1 MNIRRF
7 AHYAKPLVLVTLL
20 AGFAGTQLS
29 ACNGIPLPPIPVTV
43 NLLVDAT
50 IDSNAGLDGAAQ
62 VNLGAFCDLFTEEE
76 LDAMIRAAA
85 GDLIADV
92 ATLTSVELAATNIM
106 VTTGTFDPFTTAEL
120 TVDITGSSADPLLLG
135 TAADNDGL
143 GTSFTLTQNTPVD
156 LLNDIQD
163 GECGTAVL
171 RVEGADALTAAEAT
185 FDVSVDL
192 LVYITVNTQ

>member
-1 MNIRRF
+1 MKLRHVVRF
-7 AHYAKPLVLVTLL
+7 TKHFALVALL
-20 AGFAGTQLS
+20 TGLAGTQLS

-43 NLLVDAT
+43 SLLVDANIAT
-50 IDSNAGLDGAAQ
+50 NAGLDGATQ
-62 VNLGAFCDLFTEEE
+62 VNLGAFCDLFTEED
-76 LDAMIRAAA
+76 LNAMIRAAA
-85 GDLIADV
+85 GDLIADI

-171 RVEGADALTAAEAT
+171 RVEGADALTAVDAT